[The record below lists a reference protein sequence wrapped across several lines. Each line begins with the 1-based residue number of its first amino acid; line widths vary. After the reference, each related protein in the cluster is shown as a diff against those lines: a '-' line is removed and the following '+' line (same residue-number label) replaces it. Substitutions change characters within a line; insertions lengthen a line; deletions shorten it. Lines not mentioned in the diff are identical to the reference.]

1 VIRTTRFATLF
12 VFAAAILAGC
22 ATTQINTAEE
32 KDRLAREAQASRQE
46 WNQLDP
52 TAEGFVKKG
61 YGYAFF
67 PEIGKGGFI
76 FAGGGGNGVVY
87 EQGQHV
93 GYAELVEGSIGFT
106 VGGQSYSE
114 LIVFENKAAMDRF
127 KKSEMN
133 FWANAYAANGLRGHR
148 KGRRWRQRRVP
159 GRRGGLRP
167 ATRRCHAGCVA
178 RGAAHQV
185 HP

>member
-1 VIRTTRFATLF
+1 MSRTTRFATLF
-12 VFAAAILAGC
+12 VLAAALLAGC

-32 KDRLAREAQASRQE
+32 KDRLARQAQASRQE
-46 WNQLDP
+46 WSKLDP
-52 TAEGFVKKG
+52 TVEGFVQKG

-76 FAGGGGNGVVY
+76 LAGGGGHGVVY

-114 LIVFENKAAMDRF
+114 LIVLENKVAMDRF
-127 KKSEMN
+127 KRSEMN
-133 FWANAYAANGLRGHR
+133 FGANASAVIAKEG
-148 KGRRWRQRRVP
+148 
-159 GRRGGLRP
+159 
-167 ATRRCHAGCVA
+167 AGA
-178 RGAAHQV
+178 GAAFQDGV
-185 HP
+185 AVFVRPLAGAMLDASLGGQNIKYLPR